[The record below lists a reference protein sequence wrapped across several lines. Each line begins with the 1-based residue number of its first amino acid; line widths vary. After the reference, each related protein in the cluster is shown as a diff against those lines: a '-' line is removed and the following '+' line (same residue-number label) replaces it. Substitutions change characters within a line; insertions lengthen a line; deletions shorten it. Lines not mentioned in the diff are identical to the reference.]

1 MKGYIS
7 EKIFDC
13 FYSGTIPIY
22 LGDPS
27 ISDHIPKDAY
37 IDMRDFNDYQTM
49 LNYLKSLSN
58 KDVIKMRESARY
70 FIDTEFKEKYPNFL
84 LNLFK
89 ELDITN
95 KNI

>member
-13 FYSGTIPIY
+13 FYVGTIPIY

-27 ISDHIPKDAY
+27 VETFIPKDAY
-37 IDMRDFNDYQTM
+37 IDMRDFDSYESM
-49 LNYLKSLSN
+49 LNYVNNLN
-58 KDVIKMRESARY
+58 KEDIQKMRKSARE
-70 FIDTEFKEKYPNFL
+70 FIETEFKEKYPNFL

-89 ELDITN
+89 NLDIVN
-95 KNI
+95 NS